1 MGGVLTLT
9 KREAQIVR
17 LMCIGLTDEA
27 IGTKLGIAHDTA
39 RGHRTNLFRK
49 LQVTNRAAAVTV
61 WLTEQSR
68 ETQTELA
75 ALAIYAPGAD
85 DHKWN

>member
-1 MGGVLTLT
+1 M
-9 KREAQIVR
+9 R

-27 IGTKLGIAHDTA
+27 IGTQLGIAHDTA

-61 WLTEQSR
+61 WLAQQSR
-68 ETQTELA
+68 ETQAELA

-85 DHKWN
+85 EYDWE